1 MLAKLAKT
9 YILLLL
15 ILGTLSLTLT
25 IFLHIR
31 ALLGIGFPINHLFI
45 TDFAIA
51 IPLVGLAKERNVWA
65 NEIKALPKWV
75 KPLTIGLLFY
85 SIAIALAII
94 WTPSMISPAESP
106 VVISAFFCA
115 FLSIGV
121 CIPIA
126 ILTPGYSDSANLKKR
141 AGTSIICVTIATL
154 CIAAAHFTKNLHTN

>member
-1 MLAKLAKT
+1 MIAKLAKT

-15 ILGTLSLTLT
+15 ILGSLSLTLT

-31 ALLGIGFPINHLFI
+31 ALFGIGFPINHLFI

-51 IPLVGLAKERNVWA
+51 IPLVGLAKERNVWV

-85 SIAIALAII
+85 SIAIALTII

-106 VVISAFFCA
+106 VVFSAFFSA

-126 ILTPGYSDSANLKKR
+126 ILIPGYVDSTDLKKR
-141 AGTSIICVTIATL
+141 AGTSIICVTVAAL
-154 CIAAAHFTKNLHTN
+154 CIAAAQLTKTLHTN

>member
-85 SIAIALAII
+85 SIAIALATI
-94 WTPSMISPAESP
+94 WSPSIISPAESP
-106 VVISAFFCA
+106 VVISAFLCA
-115 FLSIGV
+115 FLSIGL

-126 ILTPGYSDSANLKKR
+126 ILTPGYVDSSNLKKR
-141 AGTSIICVTIATL
+141 AGKSIICVTVATL
-154 CIAAAHFTKNLHTN
+154 WIAGVQFTKNLHAN

>member
-1 MLAKLAKT
+1 MIAKLAKT

-15 ILGTLSLTLT
+15 ILGSLSLTLT

-85 SIAIALAII
+85 SIAIALVII
-94 WTPSMISPAESP
+94 WTQSGLSPAESP
-106 VVISAFFCA
+106 VIISAFFCA
-115 FLSIGV
+115 FLSMGV

-126 ILTPGYSDSANLKKR
+126 ILTPGYIDSTNLKKR
-141 AGTSIICVTIATL
+141 ARTSIIFVTVTTL
-154 CIAAAHFTKNLHTN
+154 CVAAAQLTKTLHAN

>member
-1 MLAKLAKT
+1 MIAKLAKT

-31 ALLGIGFPINHLFI
+31 ALFGIGFSINRLFI

-51 IPLVGLAKERNVWA
+51 IPLLGLAKERNVWA

-75 KPLTIGLLFY
+75 KPLTIGLLYY
-85 SIAIALAII
+85 SVAVALAII
-94 WTPSMISPAESP
+94 WTPSRISPADSP
-106 VVISAFFCA
+106 VLISAFFCA
-115 FLSIGV
+115 FLCTVV

-126 ILTPGYSDSANLKKR
+126 ILTPGYADSAALKKR
-141 AGTSIICVTIATL
+141 AGTSIIFVTVATL
-154 CIAAAHFTKNLHTN
+154 CIAAAQLTKAPSH

>member
-1 MLAKLAKT
+1 MIAKLAKT
-9 YILLLL
+9 YIMLLL
-15 ILGTLSLTLT
+15 ILGTLTLTLT

-51 IPLVGLAKERNVWA
+51 IPLVGLAKERNIWA

-94 WTPSMISPAESP
+94 WTPSRLSPAESP
-106 VVISAFFCA
+106 VVFRHSSA
-115 FLSIGV
+115 LSFPWV
-121 CIPIA
+121 SVSQSPSSHPDMSIPLA
-126 ILTPGYSDSANLKKR
+126 SRNELEHPLSA
-141 AGTSIICVTIATL
+141 
-154 CIAAAHFTKNLHTN
+154 